1 MLFGRWLG
9 AFPRTWQLTPPKSR
23 PPRPRVESS
32 YTCTPTHNEQPF
44 LFCGSF
50 NARHCHCSRAASM
63 LSATN
68 GVTGS
73 TKKPRKSR
81 GKGLRTNT
89 GCTICRKRHT
99 KCDEVK
105 PICGP
110 CAKGQRPCE
119 YGTPAT
125 TVVQDHALSLQASNS
140 TLPTTTSSPANTFT
154 ENRPGEHTRF
164 SPIPPDQEVNRPW
177 PDEPIDDTTQ
187 ITSPRS
193 SLGSAY
199 GTEVA
204 PLRWFGL
211 LAGDM
216 PYDHNKSPLEALG
229 DAALSQRY
237 IQHAQGAG
245 VGRFNGHRQSS
256 ATPSDASS
264 PSLPYTNLR
273 PQASAISPP
282 TSNHSSV
289 ADEHRQWRSLEPI
302 ALQGHEHAIFERFVN
317 RIALWIDLFDPLKHF
332 STFVPHLALH
342 NEGLMKALLALGARH
357 MSIKP
362 EGSDETRVERAVQY
376 YDETLRYLQHAMR
389 FSSYKNSQELHATV
403 LVVSTYE
410 MIDGTAKNWE
420 RHLKG
425 VFWIQRS
432 RDING
437 ESGGISQAAWWA
449 WLRQDIWASLREGR
463 RLFSFF
469 KPTRSY
475 ESMDMWDMASR
486 VVYILAQA
494 VNYSSKEETKAGET
508 DLPSRILR
516 ATTLLGLLDEWRRNI
531 SIHFSPLP
539 IQGPFDSAFIPLWF
553 NPPALGVSVQMYCCA
568 RILLLVN
575 QPAAGGYLECQS
587 RERTIAECVDTV
599 GGVAMKL
606 SDDATRL
613 MSTQCLYAA
622 GLYCSV
628 PAKQNSIAELIRDHS
643 AHTGWPTNTDLVE
656 ELRVHWAEQAT

>member
-1 MLFGRWLG
+1 MLFGGGWSPFPAHTWL
-9 AFPRTWQLTPPKSR
+9 PKHQIDQPS
-23 PPRPRVESS
+23 RPRVELS
-32 YTCTPTHNEQPF
+32 THLTHNKQPF
-44 LFCGSF
+44 LFCGSLSTG
-50 NARHCHCSRAASM
+50 HWHCSRVISM
-63 LSATN
+63 LSANN
-68 GVTGS
+68 GVSGS
-73 TKKPRKSR
+73 AKKPRKSR

-125 TVVQDHALSLQASNS
+125 TIVQDHALPLQPSKPA
-140 TLPTTTSSPANTFT
+140 LPTTTGSPANTFT
-154 ENRPGEHTRF
+154 ENRPGDHTRF
-164 SPIPPDQEVNRPW
+164 SPIPPDQGVNRPW
-177 PDEPIDDTTQ
+177 PGESIDDTVQ
-187 ITSPRS
+187 ITSPQS

-199 GTEVA
+199 GTDVA

-216 PYDHNKSPLEALG
+216 PYDHNKSPLDTLG
-229 DAALSQRY
+229 DAASSQRY
-237 IQHAQGAG
+237 IQHLQGAG
-245 VGRFNGHRQSS
+245 ANRFNGHRQSS
-256 ATPSDASS
+256 ATPSDTPS
-264 PSLPYTNLR
+264 PSMPYINLR
-273 PQASAISPP
+273 PPASAVSPP
-282 TSNHSSV
+282 TSNHSSI
-289 ADEHRQWRSLEPI
+289 ADEHRQWRSLEPL
-302 ALQGHEHAIFERFVN
+302 ALKGDEHAIFERFVN
-317 RIALWIDLFDPLKHF
+317 CIALWIDLFDPLKHF

-357 MSIKP
+357 MSIK
-362 EGSDETRVERAVQY
+362 GSDEVRVDRAVQY
-376 YDETLRYLQHAMR
+376 YDETLRYLQGAMR
-389 FSSYKNSQELHATV
+389 FTSYKNSQELHATV

-539 IQGPFDSAFIPLWF
+539 IQGPFESAFVPLWF

-599 GGVAMKL
+599 GGVAMRL

-622 GLYCSV
+622 GLYCTV

-656 ELRVHWAEQAT
+656 ELRVHWAEQAK

>member
-1 MLFGRWLG
+1 ML
-9 AFPRTWQLTPPKSR
+9 
-23 PPRPRVESS
+23 
-32 YTCTPTHNEQPF
+32 
-44 LFCGSF
+44 
-50 NARHCHCSRAASM
+50 AA
-63 LSATN
+63 N
-68 GVTGS
+68 HGVTGSGS

-105 PICGP
+105 PVCGP

-119 YGTPAT
+119 YGTPA
-125 TVVQDHALSLQASNS
+125 VQSQVQPTQA
-140 TLPTTTSSPANTFT
+140 PKPTSSPENNIFT
-154 ENRPGEHTRF
+154 ENRPGDHTRF
-164 SPIPPDQEVNRPW
+164 SPIPPDQEVSRPW
-177 PDEPIDDTTQ
+177 PEEPIDDTLPT
-187 ITSPRS
+187 TSPRS

-211 LAGDM
+211 LAGDL

-229 DAALSQRY
+229 DVASSQRY
-237 IQHAQGAG
+237 MQGAG
-245 VGRFNGHRQSS
+245 TSQVNGHRQTS
-256 ATPSDASS
+256 ATPSDT
-264 PSLPYTNLR
+264 PSLPCTNLR
-273 PQASAISPP
+273 LQASAASPP
-282 TSNHSSV
+282 TSNHSSI

-302 ALQGHEHAIFERFVN
+302 ALKGNEHAIFERFIN
-317 RIALWIDLFDPLKHF
+317 RVALWIDLFDPLKHF

-362 EGSDETRVERAVQY
+362 EGNDEARVERAVQY

-403 LVVSTYE
+403 LVISKYE

-420 RHLKG
+420 KHLKG

-469 KPTRSY
+469 KPTRPY

-494 VNYSSKEETKAGET
+494 VNYSSKEETKAGEA

-539 IQGPFDSAFIPLWF
+539 IQGPFESVFIPLWF

-587 RERTIAECVDTV
+587 RERTIAECIDTV

-628 PAKQNSIAELIRDHS
+628 PAKQNSIAELIREHS

-656 ELRVHWAEQAT
+656 ELRVHWAEQAQ

>member
-1 MLFGRWLG
+1 MPFGRWLVAG
-9 AFPRTWQLTPPKSR
+9 LSPHVAGGHQIETFETSC
-23 PPRPRVESS
+23 RVELHHL
-32 YTCTPTHNEQPF
+32 PTHNKLPF
-44 LFCGSF
+44 LFCGSL
-50 NARHCHCSRAASM
+50 NATHWHCSRVASM
-63 LSATN
+63 LSANN

-73 TKKPRKSR
+73 AKKPRKSR

-105 PICGP
+105 PVCGP

-125 TVVQDHALSLQASNS
+125 TIVQDHALPLQTSNTAPSAS
-140 TLPTTTSSPANTFT
+140 TSSPGNTFM

-164 SPIPPDQEVNRPW
+164 SPIPPDQEINRPW
-177 PDEPIDDTTQ
+177 QEEAIDDTIPT
-187 ITSPRS
+187 TSPRS

-216 PYDHNKSPLEALG
+216 PYDHNKSPLDTLGEA
-229 DAALSQRY
+229 ASSQRY
-237 IQHAQGAG
+237 IHY
-245 VGRFNGHRQSS
+245 GHRQTS
-256 ATPSDASS
+256 ATPSDTSS
-264 PSLPYTNLR
+264 GPYTNPRL
-273 PQASAISPP
+273 QVSAISPP
-282 TSNHSSV
+282 TSNHSSI

-302 ALQGHEHAIFERFVN
+302 ALQGHEHAIFERFVD

-362 EGSDETRVERAVQY
+362 EGCDGARVDRAVQY

-539 IQGPFDSAFIPLWF
+539 IQGPFESAFIPLWF

-622 GLYCSV
+622 GLYCTV

-656 ELRVHWAEQAT
+656 ELRVHWAEQAK

>member
-1 MLFGRWLG
+1 VAG
-9 AFPRTWQLTPPKSR
+9 TR
-23 PPRPRVESS
+23 PWGPRVELDTVLL
-32 YTCTPTHNEQPF
+32 YVPTHNEQAF
-44 LFCGSF
+44 LFLWVSLG
-50 NARHCHCSRAASM
+50 HWLYGRAVAM
-63 LSATN
+63 LSAN
-68 GVTGS
+68 HGVKGGA
-73 TKKPRKSR
+73 KKPRKSR

-125 TVVQDHALSLQASNS
+125 TVVQAHAPPSQISE
-140 TLPTTTSSPANTFT
+140 PTTTTSPGNTFL
-154 ENRPGEHTRF
+154 ENRPGDHTRF
-164 SPIPPDQEVNRPW
+164 SPIPPDQELNRPW
-177 PDEPIDDTTQ
+177 PDESVDDTVQ

-216 PYDHNKSPLEALG
+216 PYDQNRSPLDTLG
-229 DAALSQRY
+229 DAASSQRY
-237 IQHAQGAG
+237 IQHPQGAG
-245 VGRFNGHRQSS
+245 AYRFNGHRQAST
-256 ATPSDASS
+256 TPSDTSS
-264 PSLPYTNLR
+264 PSLPYNTPRL
-273 PQASAISPP
+273 QVSAISPP

-302 ALQGHEHAIFERFVN
+302 ALQGSEHAIFERFVN
-317 RIALWIDLFDPLKHF
+317 RVALWIDLFDPLKHF

-362 EGSDETRVERAVQY
+362 EGSDEARIDRAAQY

-389 FSSYKNSQELHATV
+389 YSTYKNSQELHATV

-494 VNYSSKEETKAGET
+494 VNYSSKEETKAGEA

-539 IQGPFDSAFIPLWF
+539 IQGPFESAFIPLWF

-622 GLYCSV
+622 GLYCTV
-628 PAKQNSIAELIRDHS
+628 TAKQNSIAELIRDHS

-656 ELRVHWAEQAT
+656 ELRVHWAEQAQ